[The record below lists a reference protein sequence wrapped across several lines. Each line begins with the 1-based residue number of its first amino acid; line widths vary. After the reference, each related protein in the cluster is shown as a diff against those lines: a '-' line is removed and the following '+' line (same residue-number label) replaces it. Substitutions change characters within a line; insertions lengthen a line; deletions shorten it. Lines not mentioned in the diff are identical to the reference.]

1 VIPWNRFNTP
11 QDAYQW
17 AKGASGTMLLVQ
29 FRTRDHAV
37 LKLNFET
44 MSWDQ
49 EALCCR
55 GNIITTHEVR
65 QALDAFRRRPV
76 RA

>member
-1 VIPWNRFNTP
+1 
-11 QDAYQW
+11 
-17 AKGASGTMLLVQ
+17 MLLVQ